1 MAVNLR
7 SLIKRPLLATPI
19 RAFSRKGTS
28 MKDLLSTQKTK
39 LDDSEHDLFH
49 ILSKQPEILDSLV
62 RMRRAKTEEELA
74 YRQNQGTLTAPNPN
88 L

>member
-7 SLIKRPLLATPI
+7 SLLKRPLLPTPL
-19 RAFSRKGTS
+19 RGFSRKGTS

-62 RMRRAKTEEELA
+62 QMRRAKTAEELA
-74 YRQNQGTLTAPNPN
+74 YRQN
-88 L
+88 